1 MADKQDRWLDRETAE
16 RLLRGDAPDDALGPT
31 ASETTRDQAER
42 LARTLSA
49 LSSLS
54 ALSALAPLA
63 PAPSAD
69 DGELVGEA
77 AALAAFRETRAA
89 REARAGA
96 EILAAGEAPV
106 ADEARASG
114 GAVGEAAA
122 LAAFRRART
131 ADAAHATAGT
141 RAADEALDT
150 RGARAAHEAH
160 ATDELFDLRAAREPH
175 AADGRRSAG
184 ETVPAGE
191 RLASVA
197 IPRPRAAHASDA
209 GVVRIGGRPPG
220 TGAAKRRARSR
231 WSRPAR
237 LGLVA
242 ALAVGMVGGVA
253 VVAGTGVLP
262 GPFGGG
268 EPATPAAS
276 VSAPASPERLVSP
289 EPDVSGENVG
299 PETPEAGGSTGGTGA
314 EAPGD
319 ANADDDASAAPD
331 GKGTWPNGVTSS
343 CRDLSAGRTLDAER
357 RRTLERLA
365 GGWSRV
371 RTYCAD
377 VLKDTRGRTDFRG
390 DTRGGGKNTSD
401 RDGRGGYTRDDRQG
415 DDDSGGQDGRS
426 GHGGKN
432 DGNDG
437 NDGDDGNDGRDGDDG
452 DSHHGGHG
460 DGRHG
465 DGRHGGHD
473 SGHDGRSHGGNSHR
487 TDGAAA
493 PRQASGGHRP
503 SH

>member
-16 RLLRGDAPDDALGPT
+16 RLLRGDSPDDTLGPT

-54 ALSALAPLA
+54 ALAPLV
-63 PAPSAD
+63 PTPSAD
-69 DGELVGEA
+69 DGELLGEA

-106 ADEARASG
+106 ADDARASG

-150 RGARAAHEAH
+150 RGARGARAEHEAH
-160 ATDELFDLRAAREPH
+160 AVDELFDLRAAREPH

-209 GVVRIGGRPPG
+209 GVVRIGGRPPRN
-220 TGAAKRRARSR
+220 GAADRPGRSR

-242 ALAVGMVGGVA
+242 ALAVGMAGGVA
-253 VVAGTGVLP
+253 VAAGTGVLP

-268 EPATPAAS
+268 EPARPAAS

-289 EPDVSGENVG
+289 EPDVSGENVR
-299 PETPEAGGSTGGTGA
+299 PETPEPGESTGGTGGTGA

-343 CRDLSAGRTLDAER
+343 CRDMSAGRTLDAER

-390 DTRGGGKNTSD
+390 GTRDGGKNTSD

-415 DDDSGGQDGRS
+415 DDDSGGQDSRS
-426 GHGGKN
+426 GHG
-432 DGNDG
+432 
-437 NDGDDGNDGRDGDDG
+437 DGNDGRDGDGDDG

-460 DGRHG
+460 DNHHG
-465 DGRHGGHD
+465 DGHHGDGHHAGHD
-473 SGHDGRSHGGNSHR
+473 AGHDAGRDGRSHGGNSHR

-493 PRQASGGHRP
+493 PRQASGGH
-503 SH
+503 